1 MVFCG
6 LYYFAC
12 QINHWNDLS
21 AWKRNLGPSEIIG
34 NFDLVFILVSF
45 SAQAQITDLFIILT
59 YLFLFFSFWGISQ
72 IKIQNVC
79 HKGPFSRPKEEKE
92 PGRRF
97 SGRSLHQ
104 TINWVCMG
112 WRNAIHEWQAAFCQN
127 DISAY
132 KVHSSNWRWASA
144 LYGFG
149 SCSSKYSGQILLAGL
164 GFDSSGTSEPE
175 IWGQNTYSC
184 KWRLPSFTTLSY

>member
-1 MVFCG
+1 MEEKSWSQWNYWEFCFG
-6 LYYFAC
+6 IYSSLF
-12 QINHWNDLS
+12 LS
-21 AWKRNLGPSEIIG
+21 SGPNYRSVYH
-34 NFDLVFILVSF
+34 FDQSF
-45 SAQAQITDLFIILT
+45 SF
-59 YLFLFFSFWGISQ
+59 FFSFWGISQ

-184 KWRLPSFTTLSY
+184 KRRLPSFTTLSY